1 MHTRTLGNTG
11 AAISEIGLGTWQLGS
26 ADWGTVDPADAQ
38 AILTRSVELGVNF
51 IDTADVYGMGH
62 SERAIGDFLKTT
74 SAELHVATK
83 LGRRHDEPHGWP
95 QNFSLETMR
104 AHTEDSLR
112 HLGIDSLFLTQLHC
126 IPTEELRRGEV
137 FEHLR
142 TLQSEG
148 LIQHWGVSVETVEEG
163 LLCLEQPG
171 LASLQIIFNIFR
183 QKLVDELLP
192 AAQTKGV
199 GLIARVPLASGL
211 LAGKFNTAT
220 TFPETD
226 HRHYNAEGQCFNI
239 GETFAGVGLANGA
252 ALAEAVRDNLPDP
265 GDHTMAQQAL
275 RWVLDHDAITTVIP
289 GASRLDQA
297 ESNAAVSEMPELP
310 VDTHTQLRALYD
322 DRIHEKIVGAY

>member
-11 AAISEIGLGTWQLGS
+11 TAISEVGLGTWQLGS
-26 ADWGTVDPADAQ
+26 ADWGKVNPADTQ
-38 AILTRSVELGVNF
+38 AILARSVECGVNF

-62 SERAIGDFLKTT
+62 SERAIGDFLKST

-95 QNFSLETMR
+95 QNFTLETMR

-112 HLGIDSLFLTQLHC
+112 HLGVDSLFLTQLHC
-126 IPTEELRRGEV
+126 IPTDELRLGEV

-192 AAQTKGV
+192 AAQAKGV

-211 LAGKFNTAT
+211 LAGKFTADS
-220 TFPETD
+220 TFAETD

-239 GETFAGVGLANGA
+239 GETFAGVGLAHGTT
-252 ALAEAVRDNLPDP
+252 LAEAVRDTLPGP
-265 GDHTMAQQAL
+265 AEHTMAQQAL
-275 RWVLDHDAITTVIP
+275 RWILDHDAITTVIP
-289 GASRLDQA
+289 GATRLAQA
-297 ESNAAVSEMPELP
+297 ESNATVSEMNSLPEE
-310 VDTHTQLRALYD
+310 THTKLHALYD
-322 DRIHEKIVGAY
+322 DQIANKIQGAY

>member
-95 QNFSLETMR
+95 QNFTLETMR

-126 IPTEELRRGEV
+126 IPTDELRRGEV

-310 VDTHTQLRALYD
+310 VDTHTHLRALYD

>member
-11 AAISEIGLGTWQLGS
+11 AAISEVGLGTWQLGS
-26 ADWGTVDPADAQ
+26 ADWGEVNLADTQ
-38 AILTRSVELGVNF
+38 AILARSVECGVNF
-51 IDTADVYGMGH
+51 LDTADVYGMGH

-95 QNFSLETMR
+95 QNFTLETMR

-126 IPTEELRRGEV
+126 IPTDELRRGEV
-137 FEHLR
+137 FDHLR
-142 TLQSEG
+142 TLQGEG
-148 LIQHWGVSVETVEEG
+148 LIRHWGVSVETVEEG
-163 LLCLEQPG
+163 LLCLEQPD

-192 AAQTKGV
+192 AAQAKGV

-211 LAGKFNTAT
+211 LAGKFTADT
-220 TFPETD
+220 TFAETD

-239 GETFAGVGLANGA
+239 GETFAGVGLARGA
-252 ALAEAVRDNLPDP
+252 ALAEAVRGTLPDP
-265 GDHTMAQQAL
+265 GSHTMAQQAL
-275 RWVLDHDAITTVIP
+275 RWVLDHEAITTVIP
-289 GASRLDQA
+289 GASRLSQA
-297 ESNAAVSEMPELP
+297 ESNAAVSEMPELS

-322 DRIHEKIVGAY
+322 DRIQEKIVGAY

>member
-38 AILTRSVELGVNF
+38 TILTRSVELDVNF

-95 QNFSLETMR
+95 QNFTLETMR

-126 IPTEELRRGEV
+126 IPTDELRRGEV
-137 FEHLR
+137 FDHLR

-192 AAQTKGV
+192 VAQAKGV

-220 TFPETD
+220 SFPETD

-239 GETFAGVGLANGA
+239 GETFAGVGLANGV
-252 ALAEAVRDNLPDP
+252 ALAEAVRDTFPDP

-275 RWVLDHDAITTVIP
+275 RWGLDHDAITTVIP

>member
-11 AAISEIGLGTWQLGS
+11 TAISEVGLGTWQLGS
-26 ADWGTVDPADAQ
+26 ADWGKVNPADTQ
-38 AILTRSVELGVNF
+38 AILTRSVECGVNF

-83 LGRRHDEPHGWP
+83 LGRRHDEPHGWS
-95 QNFSLETMR
+95 QNFTLETMR

-112 HLGIDSLFLTQLHC
+112 HLGVDSLFLTQLHC
-126 IPTEELRRGEV
+126 IPTDELRLGKV

-192 AAQTKGV
+192 AAQAKGV

-211 LAGKFNTAT
+211 LAGKFTADS
-220 TFPETD
+220 TFAETD

-239 GETFAGVGLANGA
+239 GETFAGVGLAHGT
-252 ALAEAVRDNLPDP
+252 ALAEAVRDTLPNP
-265 GDHTMAQQAL
+265 AEHTMAQQAL
-275 RWVLDHDAITTVIP
+275 RWILDHDAITTVIP
-289 GASRLDQA
+289 GATRLAQA
-297 ESNAAVSEMPELP
+297 ESNAAVSEMESLPEE
-310 VDTHTQLRALYD
+310 THTKLRDLYND
-322 DRIHEKIVGAY
+322 QIADKIQGAY

>member
-11 AAISEIGLGTWQLGS
+11 AAISEVGLGTWQLGS
-26 ADWGTVDPADAQ
+26 ADWGEVNPADTQ
-38 AILTRSVELGVNF
+38 AILARSVECGVNF

-62 SERAIGDFLKTT
+62 SERAIGEFLKTT
-74 SAELHVATK
+74 SVELHVATK

-112 HLGIDSLFLTQLHC
+112 HLGVDSLFLTQLHC

-137 FEHLR
+137 FDHLR

-192 AAQTKGV
+192 AAQAKGV

-211 LAGKFNTAT
+211 LAGKFTADT
-220 TFPETD
+220 TFAETD

-239 GETFAGVGLANGA
+239 GETFAGVGLAHGA
-252 ALAEAVRDNLPDP
+252 ALAEAVRDTLPNP
-265 GDHTMAQQAL
+265 GNHTMAQQAL
-275 RWVLDHDAITTVIP
+275 RWVLDHEAITTVIP
-289 GASRLDQA
+289 GASRLSQA
-297 ESNAAVSEMPELP
+297 ASNTAVSGMDRLPEA
-310 VDTHTQLRALYD
+310 THTQLRELYD
-322 DRIHEKIVGAY
+322 AQIADKIQGVY

>member
-11 AAISEIGLGTWQLGS
+11 TAISEVGLGTWQLGS
-26 ADWGTVDPADAQ
+26 ADWGTVDPAAAQ
-38 AILTRSVELGVNF
+38 AILASSVDRGVNF

-62 SERAIGDFLKTT
+62 SERAIGEFLKST

-95 QNFSLETMR
+95 QNFTLETMR

-112 HLGIDSLFLTQLHC
+112 HLGVDSLFLTQLHC
-126 IPTEELRRGEV
+126 IPTDELRRGEV
-137 FEHLR
+137 FDHLR

-148 LIQHWGVSVETVEEG
+148 LIRHWGVSVETVEEG

-192 AAQTKGV
+192 AAQAKGV

-211 LAGKFNTAT
+211 LAGKFSADT
-220 TFPETD
+220 TFAETD

-239 GETFAGVGLANGA
+239 GETFAGVGLANGT
-252 ALAEAVRDNLPDP
+252 ALAEAVRETLPDP
-265 GDHTMAQQAL
+265 GEHTMAQQAL
-275 RWVLDHDAITTVIP
+275 RWVLDHEAITTVIP
-289 GASRLDQA
+289 GATRLAQA
-297 ESNAAVSEMPELP
+297 ESNAAVSAMNSLPEE
-310 VDTHTQLRALYD
+310 THTQLRALYD
-322 DRIHEKIVGAY
+322 AQIADKIQGVY

>member
-11 AAISEIGLGTWQLGS
+11 AGISEIGLGTWQLGS

-83 LGRRHDEPHGWP
+83 LGRRHDGPHGWP
-95 QNFSLETMR
+95 QNFTLETMR

-126 IPTEELRRGEV
+126 IPTDELRRGEV
-137 FEHLR
+137 FDHLR

-289 GASRLDQA
+289 GASRLAQA
-297 ESNAAVSEMPELP
+297 ESNAAVSKMPELP

>member
-1 MHTRTLGNTG
+1 MQTRTLGNTG

-26 ADWGTVDPADAQ
+26 ADWGTVYPADAQ

-74 SAELHVATK
+74 TDELHVATK

-104 AHTEDSLR
+104 THTEDSLR
-112 HLGIDSLFLTQLHC
+112 HLGVDSLFLTQLHC
-126 IPTEELRRGEV
+126 IPADELRRGEV
-137 FEHLR
+137 FGHLR

-148 LIQHWGVSVETVEEG
+148 LNQHWGVSVETVEEG

-192 AAQTKGV
+192 AAQAKGV

-239 GETFAGVGLANGA
+239 GETFAGVGLAHGA
-252 ALAEAVRDNLPDP
+252 ALAEAVRDTFPDP

-289 GASRLDQA
+289 GASRLAQA

>member
-11 AAISEIGLGTWQLGS
+11 TAISEVGLGTWQLGS
-26 ADWGTVDPADAQ
+26 ADWGEVNPADTQ
-38 AILTRSVELGVNF
+38 AILARSVECGVNF

-104 AHTEDSLR
+104 THTEDSLR
-112 HLGIDSLFLTQLHC
+112 HLGIDSIFLTQLHC

-148 LIQHWGVSVETVEEG
+148 LIQHWGVSVETIEEG

-252 ALAEAVRDNLPDP
+252 ALAEAVRDTFPDP

-289 GASRLDQA
+289 GASRLAQA
-297 ESNAAVSEMPELP
+297 ESNAAVSEMDSLP
-310 VDTHTQLRALYD
+310 TETHTQLRELYD
-322 DRIHEKIVGAY
+322 AQIADKIQGVY

>member
-95 QNFSLETMR
+95 QNFTLETMR

-126 IPTEELRRGEV
+126 IPTDELRRGEV

-239 GETFAGVGLANGA
+239 GETFAGVGLAHGA
-252 ALAEAVRDNLPDP
+252 ALAEAVRDTFPDP
-265 GDHTMAQQAL
+265 GDHSMAQQAL

-289 GASRLDQA
+289 GASRLAQA
-297 ESNAAVSEMPELP
+297 ESNAAVSKMPELP

>member
-11 AAISEIGLGTWQLGS
+11 AGISEIGLGTWQLGS

-74 SAELHVATK
+74 SAELRVATK

-95 QNFSLETMR
+95 QNFTLETMR

-126 IPTEELRRGEV
+126 IPTDELRRGEV
-137 FEHLR
+137 FDHLR
-142 TLQSEG
+142 TLQNEG

-192 AAQTKGV
+192 VAQAKGV

-220 TFPETD
+220 SFPETD

-252 ALAEAVRDNLPDP
+252 ALAEAVRDTFPDP

-275 RWVLDHDAITTVIP
+275 RWGLDHDAITTVIP

>member
-11 AAISEIGLGTWQLGS
+11 AGISEIGLGTWQLGS

-112 HLGIDSLFLTQLHC
+112 HLGIDSIFLTQLHC
-126 IPTEELRRGEV
+126 IPTDELRRGEV

-148 LIQHWGVSVETVEEG
+148 LIQHWGVSVETIEEG
-163 LLCLEQPG
+163 LLCLEQPC

-252 ALAEAVRDNLPDP
+252 ALAEAVRDTFPDP

-289 GASRLDQA
+289 GASRLSQA
-297 ESNAAVSEMPELP
+297 ESNAAVSEMPELS

-322 DRIHEKIVGAY
+322 DRIQEKIVGAY

>member
-1 MHTRTLGNTG
+1 MHTRTMGNTG
-11 AAISEIGLGTWQLGS
+11 GAISEVGLGTWQLGS
-26 ADWGTVDPADAQ
+26 ADWGEVNPADTQ
-38 AILTRSVELGVNF
+38 AILARAVECGVNF

-62 SERAIGDFLKTT
+62 SERAIGEFLKTT
-74 SAELHVATK
+74 SVELHVATK

-95 QNFSLETMR
+95 QNFTLETMR

-112 HLGIDSLFLTQLHC
+112 HLGVDSLFLTQLHC
-126 IPTEELRRGEV
+126 IPTEELRRGDV
-137 FEHLR
+137 FDHLR

-148 LIQHWGVSVETVEEG
+148 LIRHWGVSVETVEEG

-171 LASLQIIFNIFR
+171 LTSLQIIFNIFR

-192 AAQTKGV
+192 AAQAKGV

-211 LAGKFNTAT
+211 LAGKFTADT
-220 TFPETD
+220 TFAETD

-239 GETFAGVGLANGA
+239 GETFAGVGLTNGA
-252 ALAEAVRDNLPDP
+252 DRAEAVRDTLPDP

-289 GASRLDQA
+289 GATRLAQA
-297 ESNAAVSEMPELP
+297 ESNAAVSEMESLPEA
-310 VDTHTQLRALYD
+310 THAQLRELYD
-322 DRIHEKIVGAY
+322 TQIVDKIQGVY

>member
-1 MHTRTLGNTG
+1 MGNTG
-11 AAISEIGLGTWQLGS
+11 SGISEIGLGTWQLGS

-95 QNFSLETMR
+95 QNFTLETMR

-126 IPTEELRRGEV
+126 IPTDDLRRGDV
-137 FEHLR
+137 LDHLR
-142 TLQSEG
+142 TLQSKG

-252 ALAEAVRDNLPDP
+252 ALAEAVRDTFPDP

-275 RWVLDHDAITTVIP
+275 RWGLDHDAITTVIP

>member
-95 QNFSLETMR
+95 QNFTLETMR

-126 IPTEELRRGEV
+126 IPTDELRRGEV

-239 GETFAGVGLANGA
+239 GETFAGVRLANGA
-252 ALAEAVRDNLPDP
+252 ALAEAVRDTFPDP

-289 GASRLDQA
+289 GASRLAQA
-297 ESNAAVSEMPELP
+297 ESNAAVSKMPELP